1 MDQPHHDSACSAE
14 PRRQPA
20 QRMTETATADVRTLG
35 ELRGIAMRRHRR
47 MEPVAVLTGASTAA
61 LVVALGAPARPLNA
75 LLLTFGVFMVV
86 GLTLGRRSRWSPMLP
101 FTRVLVDVLY
111 PTAAAAVVWTV
122 MARTDAA
129 QFSLTALV
137 VGTGLAAYAATLA
150 RRSAPPAR
158 SRIVVVGNPRS
169 ADHLRRELRR
179 SESAY
184 HEVVGVV
191 IAGPGSEL
199 LAPGEVP
206 LLGGLAMLDEIIERH
221 DVDMLLLDGG
231 ASRIEVF
238 DQLAETCLELPVYV
252 CELTQF
258 YEDTFGHVPVTEI
271 DSAWFRYIMHPRF
284 RSPETVAKRTMDL
297 VVALTAGVA
306 FLPVIGVCALLI
318 KLHDGGPVLF
328 RQRRIG
334 GRGREFTLIKLRT
347 MRAEPAE
354 GRWSSAD
361 DERVTPIGRRLRRM
375 HLDEVPQ
382 LLNVLRGEMSVVGPR
397 PEQPDFV
404 ERLEGSLPHY
414 SRRHLIKP
422 GLTGWAQVRCG
433 YAGSVSGSAWKL
445 CHDLYYLK
453 HQSFGLDLAI
463 LLETVRTLIADRQFP
478 ASHHEVV
485 ASVPAPAGN
494 VRALFGRSRARQLP
508 ELHSQP
514 VPVGMTAS
522 VVPHP
527 DPATDLTW
535 GERTA

>member
-1 MDQPHHDSACSAE
+1 
-14 PRRQPA
+14 
-20 QRMTETATADVRTLG
+20 MTETPTADVTTLG
-35 ELRGIAMRRHRR
+35 ELRGVAMRRHRR
-47 MEPVAVLTGASTAA
+47 MEPVAVLTGASAA
-61 LVVALGAPARPLNA
+61 AVTVGVGAPTRPLHA
-75 LLLTFGVFMVV
+75 LTLTFGVFMVV
-86 GLTLGRRSRWSPMLP
+86 GLTLGRRSRWSSMLP
-101 FTRVLVDVLY
+101 FTRILVDALY
-111 PTAAAAVVWTV
+111 PAVAAAVVWIV
-122 MARTDAA
+122 MATTDPVEA
-129 QFSLTALV
+129 SVSALAL
-137 VGTGLAAYAATLA
+137 GTVLAAYSAGLA
-150 RRSAPPAR
+150 RRAAPPAR

-169 ADHLRRELRR
+169 GDNLHRELVR
-179 SESAY
+179 SQSVY

-191 IAGPGSEL
+191 VAGPASGL
-199 LAPGEVP
+199 LSPGEVP
-206 LLGGLAMLDEIIERH
+206 LLGVLATLDEVIERH
-221 DVDMLLLDGG
+221 DIDMLLLDGG

-238 DQLAETCLELPVYV
+238 DQLAETCLELPVHV

-297 VVALTAGVA
+297 VVALAAGAA

-334 GRGREFTLIKLRT
+334 SRGREFTLIKLRT
-347 MRAEPAE
+347 MHAEPAE

-361 DERVTPIGRRLRRM
+361 DERVTTIGRRLRRM

-397 PEQPDFV
+397 PEQPEFV

-433 YAGSVSGSAWKL
+433 YSGSDSGSAWKL

-453 HQSFGLDLAI
+453 HQSLGLDIAI

-478 ASHHEVV
+478 IRGADVV
-485 ASVPAPAGN
+485 VPAVQDSAAD
-494 VRALFGRSRARQLP
+494 VRVLFGPSAAEQLPPPTRPHAQPSRAVATP
-508 ELHSQP
+508 SAATHCE
-514 VPVGMTAS
+514 
-522 VVPHP
+522 
-527 DPATDLTW
+527 PATDLTTW